1 MKNLRGTYVHRGDA
15 YRRRRRV
22 KRTVLA
28 ASFVGV
34 TAFVAGN
41 RRPAAPAAEAAPV
54 KSAAAARAP
63 GFRIDL
69 ATDRSLAMALDSTN
83 GELALVRAQLERA
96 NKIIT
101 FSSRYS
107 IGADLAGTIV
117 DVASAEGIDPELAF
131 RLVKLESDFNPHAT
145 SPVGAVGLTQ
155 VMPSTAKYYVK
166 GITRERLYD
175 PSTNLRVGFRY
186 LRGLVDEYHGDV
198 KLALLVYN
206 RGPVAVEKSRAQG
219 DNPSNGY
226 DRILTKGYQGSG
238 VME

>member
-1 MKNLRGTYVHRGDA
+1 VHRGDA
-15 YRRRRRV
+15 YRRRTRI
-22 KRTVLA
+22 KRATLALSLLGATASVL
-28 ASFVGV
+28 
-34 TAFVAGN
+34 GN

-54 KSAAAARAP
+54 KSSP
-63 GFRIDL
+63 FRIDV
-69 ATDRSLAMALDSTN
+69 ATDRSLAASLDSTR
-83 GELALVRAQLERA
+83 GELELVRAQLERA
-96 NKIIT
+96 TKIIN
-101 FSSRYS
+101 FSSRYA
-107 IGADLAGTIV
+107 IGADLAGNIV

-155 VMPSTAKYYVK
+155 VMPSTARYYVK
-166 GITRERLYD
+166 GVTREKLYD
-175 PSTNLRVGFRY
+175 PTTNLRVGFRY

-226 DRILTKGYQGSG
+226 DRILTKGYRGSG
-238 VME
+238 IME